1 MHELSVAQRLVE
13 VVSETLEGTGPVRVR
28 SVRVR
33 LGPLSGVVAQAL
45 RFAYDEAAA
54 GSVLEGSALVIEEV
68 RAAVFCPACNAERE
82 LESVQWLCCPVCGS
96 ATPDVVR
103 GRELEVE
110 SVEVEDVPTT

>member
-13 VVSETLEGTGPVRVR
+13 LVGETLEGERPARVR
-28 SVRVR
+28 SVRLR

-54 GSVLEGSALVIEEV
+54 GTVLEGSALEIEEV
-68 RAAVFCPACNAERE
+68 RAAVFCPACHAERE
-82 LESVQWLCCPVCGS
+82 LQNVQRLCCPICGS